1 MSHNGQPE
9 YYTLTSICQFDG
21 SPTQL
26 GIFEN
31 MTAVTA
37 RLQSCYTSCGDEYRI
52 ECFHLATEEAE
63 TERWLDLKR
72 QRAEAKAKNELPP
85 SPPDPVEIK
94 ADENMDYED
103 GGTMDDGI
111 LRGY

>member
-31 MTAVTA
+31 MAAVTA

-72 QRAEAKAKNELPP
+72 QRAEAKAKNVCIDGHVY
-85 SPPDPVEIK
+85 SPDPVEIK

-103 GGTMDDGI
+103 GGTMDG
-111 LRGY
+111 